1 MLLLFFAVLITLQ
14 TSTPQTSFGSDDVS
28 RPSLSRAI
36 QLLQVKD
43 YSNAIAVLTNIQR
56 TKDNERTID
65 YYLCESYFLLNDYEK
80 SLKYGES
87 VIKKKSD
94 FIYQKSLYN
103 VVFSSYM
110 LNKFTLSYDYG
121 MEYLNNVGD
130 INGVE
135 SIVIMITFNSL
146 LSTGNFQK
154 ASELIERYKNKYP
167 NLYNAFLQTLEAARS
182 IGIKAETLTKNSQTE
197 LAKEVTITRN
207 TEEELE
213 LLRYIISSLE
223 RISSKRD
230 QQIEKLNDI
239 LELLELKEEALKVK
253 KYRLLL
259 GE

>member
-1 MLLLFFAVLITLQ
+1 MLLLFVIVFIT
-14 TSTPQTSFGSDDVS
+14 SQTSFGSDDVS
-28 RPSLSRAI
+28 RPNLSRAI

-87 VIKKKSD
+87 VIKKKND

-110 LNKFTLSYDYG
+110 LNKFTLSYNYG
-121 MEYLNNVGD
+121 IEYLNNVGN

-135 SIVIMITFNSL
+135 SVVITITFNSL

-154 ASELIERYKNKYP
+154 ASELIERYRNKYP
-167 NLYNAFLQTLEAARS
+167 NLYNVLLQTLESARS
-182 IGIKAETLTKNSQTE
+182 IGIKDETPTRSSQPE
-197 LAKEVTITRN
+197 PAKEEKITRN

-213 LLRYIISSLE
+213 LVRYIISSLE

-259 GE
+259 DE

>member
-1 MLLLFFAVLITLQ
+1 MVMLLLFVIVFIT
-14 TSTPQTSFGSDDVS
+14 SQTSFGSDDVS
-28 RPSLSRAI
+28 RPNLSRAI

-87 VIKKKSD
+87 VIKKKND

-110 LNKFTLSYDYG
+110 LNKFTLSYNYG
-121 MEYLNNVGD
+121 IEYLNNVGN

-135 SIVIMITFNSL
+135 SVVITITFNSL

-154 ASELIERYKNKYP
+154 ASELIERYRNKYP
-167 NLYNAFLQTLEAARS
+167 NLYNVLLQTLESARS
-182 IGIKAETLTKNSQTE
+182 IGIKDETPTRSSQPE
-197 LAKEVTITRN
+197 PAKEEKITRN

-213 LLRYIISSLE
+213 LVRYIISSLE

-259 GE
+259 DE